1 MKSILNILMFPY
13 DWDGNVAM
21 LKRLIQIGKE
31 VRHWSDEK
39 IKEDAIGN
47 VVLMNEE
54 LWRRQTQFL
63 NRTLHN
69 EL

>member
-1 MKSILNILMFPY
+1 MFPY
-13 DWDGNVAM
+13 DWDGNVTM
-21 LKRLIQIGKE
+21 LKRLIQIGRE
-31 VRHWSDEK
+31 VHHWSDEK

-47 VVLMNEE
+47 VVLMNGE

-63 NRTLHN
+63 NRILHN